1 MEPSAFRHSVRVP
14 RLYKVASHIYE
25 DHINGKG
32 TIKNLIHNTK
42 RHPNIGALLSLVTE
56 CVAKRD
62 EITELL
68 KKSKLFEEEPRFNKN
83 LASILITELIWGKGK
98 LPATSRP
105 LEIMLKRQKQL
116 KALSKELCFSQKVK
130 IVKPRWARVNTFKI
144 SFDDALKHFVE
155 MDGLNYLE
163 YDQDT
168 KYQDFLEKVRLLEPY
183 EFMCDL
189 HVDNLLVFHPKTAFY
204 SHELYLNGS
213 IILQDKASTLP
224 IQALNVKEGSIVM
237 DACAAPGNKT
247 TQIASCVGLNGG
259 VYAIERDEER
269 IQILD
274 QTLERAGIHKSLV
287 KVCNIDFTTLNP
299 DDSPDVEYIV
309 LDPSCSSSGILS
321 DVAIGNRLSK
331 LSAFQFKML
340 EHALKFPNVSKISYS
355 TCSVHKIENEEVIE
369 AIVKKH
375 PHFKVQHVLKKWPTR
390 GLNEYPHGDKFVRAT
405 FETDL
410 CSGFF
415 VAILKRIKMKKM
427 NRKED

>member
-116 KALSKELCFSQKVK
+116 KALSKELCFSQKSQ
-130 IVKPRWARVNTFKI
+130 N
-144 SFDDALKHFVE
+144 S
-155 MDGLNYLE
+155 
-163 YDQDT
+163 
-168 KYQDFLEKVRLLEPY
+168 
-183 EFMCDL
+183 
-189 HVDNLLVFHPKTAFY
+189 FY

-247 TQIASCVGLNGG
+247 TQIAN
-259 VYAIERDEER
+259 EER

-299 DDSPDVEYIV
+299 DDFPDVEYIV

-321 DVAIGNRLSK
+321 DVTIGNRLSK